1 MFWCAK
7 SVRPGRSYPDQR
19 LYTSAVAMIDFRLNH
34 SSRITPPESFVSPMI
49 NDWMFE
55 TGGESLNLPEYYTVV
70 SIVAEG
76 K

>member
-1 MFWCAK
+1 
-7 SVRPGRSYPDQR
+7 
-19 LYTSAVAMIDFRLNH
+19 MIDFQLNH